1 MPPTLPLPFGRLP
14 RSPIGP
20 DPLRRIRVPHDL
32 TPLVTRSPRER
43 DPAAVGMSADGVERI
58 WRDVER
64 LYRHGVHPAIGLCIR
79 REGQVVL
86 DRTIGWARGGGPKD
100 DRVPVEQRELAT
112 PETPFCI
119 FSASKAI
126 TATVV
131 HLLDERGALHVGDRV
146 AEYVPEFAGRGKH
159 RITIDH
165 VLSHRAGIPNIRKQA
180 LDLDRID
187 DREFLLHE
195 LADAMV
201 RTRPGSRLAYHAVSG
216 GFVLA
221 EIVHRVTGKDIRQVL
236 REEILDPLGFRWTS
250 YGVAEEDLPRVG
262 LGYPTGPPPLPPL
275 STLLDRALGVPLDH
289 VTEIS
294 NDPRFLRSIVPAG
307 NVVSTPDELSR
318 FFDLLRAGGT
328 LDGVRILE
336 PKTIRRAI
344 IERSHREIDLSLGA
358 PLRHASGYMLGAKA
372 LSLYGPDTDSAFGH
386 LGFTNVLGWADPR
399 RELAVGLITSGKPAV
414 APHLPDFW
422 ALTRRIGLEAPK
434 VERPLLHAA

>member
-1 MPPTLPLPFGRLP
+1 MSLLPAVRLP

-20 DPLRRIRVPHDL
+20 DPLRRIAVPRDL
-32 TPLVTRSPRER
+32 TPLVVRSPAEQ
-43 DPAAVGMSADGVERI
+43 DPTAVGMTVDGVERI
-58 WRDVER
+58 WAAVER
-64 LYRHGVHPAIGLCIR
+64 LYRHGVHPAIGLCVR

-86 DRTIGWARGGGPKD
+86 DRSIGWARGGGPHE
-100 DRVPVEQRELAT
+100 RVPPEQRELAT

-131 HLLDERGALHVGDRV
+131 HLLDERGALHIGDRV

-165 VLSHRAGIPNIRKQA
+165 VLSHRAGIPTIRKQA
-180 LDLDRID
+180 LDLDRIG
-187 DREFLLHE
+187 DREFLLRE
-195 LADAMV
+195 MADALV
-201 RTRPGSRLAYHAVSG
+201 RTRPGRRLAYHAVSG

-221 EIVHRVTGKDIRQVL
+221 EIVHRVTGKDIREVL

-250 YGVAEEDLPRVG
+250 YGVDEADLPRVG
-262 LGYPTGPPPLPPL
+262 LSYPTGPPPLPPL
-275 STLLDRALGVPLDH
+275 STILDRALGLPLDQ

-294 NDPRFLRSIVPAG
+294 NDPRFLRAIVPAG
-307 NVVSTPDELSR
+307 NVVATAGELSR

-328 LDGVRILE
+328 LDGVRILD
-336 PKTIRRAI
+336 PRTIRRAI
-344 IERSHREIDLSLGA
+344 VERSHGEVDLSLGA

-372 LSLYGPDTDSAFGH
+372 IGLYGPDTDSAFGH

-399 RELAVGLITSGKPAV
+399 RELAVGLITSGKPAL
-414 APHLPDFW
+414 APHLPDLW

-434 VERPLLHAA
+434 VERPLLHRA